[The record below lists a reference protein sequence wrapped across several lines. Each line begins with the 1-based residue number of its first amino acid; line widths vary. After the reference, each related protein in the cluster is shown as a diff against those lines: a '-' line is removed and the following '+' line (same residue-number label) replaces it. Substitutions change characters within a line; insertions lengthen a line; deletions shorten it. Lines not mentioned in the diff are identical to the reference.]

1 MLGSGGQGTRVLD
14 PQKLYFLYLP
24 KWVRSNTINVIW
36 TFYFNPCMKWFITSI
51 CLENILLDSNFSFQP
66 VWRTRRWPWRRTAST
81 SLEGEPKR
89 SREERSWKSRG
100 GRKRREQQRKECEFS
115 FDESHFY
122 NLIFIYISLLM
133 KLMFTKV
140 ILYVIYLMF
149 FKWVDILNIIF
160 YVVNFSYKQPGLN
173 RITQTK
179 YGKPSLLRNGN
190 L

>member
-1 MLGSGGQGTRVLD
+1 
-14 PQKLYFLYLP
+14 
-24 KWVRSNTINVIW
+24 
-36 TFYFNPCMKWFITSI
+36 MKWLFTSI

-115 FDESHFY
+115 LDETHFY
-122 NLIFIYISLLM
+122 KLTFIYISLLM